1 MERAIYF
8 TKFRNLG
15 FNQSER
21 LVLNHSLE
29 KGKIG
34 NLVIIVGANNSGKS
48 NILDGLT
55 ALSNKSLSERDIT
68 TLSYKEDDRKP
79 QLSLVVKDEKKEYT
93 YRITK
98 GEKDFILYPPLEKEI
113 EWKFVDDL
121 QALVSSLSHFLQ
133 YCRNYG
139 INRDSITGEISRLIN
154 LINSNNENKEEIKNK
169 AIKIM
174 EEYFKIYSSGNG
186 AWIEYYRRHSNS
198 IFAQEI
204 HNNLSKKDELSIL
217 EDKFKN
223 EYGINFLPQ
232 IVNYQEVKIKNT
244 DIMCLIDNLPSNKF
258 FNTVFSKIGITIEEI
273 QNTYKVF
280 RTLNNKGALTTLQ
293 KKINNLLNHISKDF
307 NELYFADND
316 QYKFEISLESNNI
329 YFSLFRGSNDL
340 SLDYQSTGFRWF
352 FNLYFNLLAKTNLKP
367 GDIIIMDEPATNLHI
382 KGKMELRKFFKEFAI
397 KNDLTLLITTHDPFL
412 IDLDY
417 LDELRVV
424 SMRDNIS
431 SICNDFTT
439 VDIEDPDS
447 LKPIKS
453 ALTVS
458 NHVLLDPDKPVVFVE
473 GITDYNYLVGFK
485 KLLNIHEDI
494 VFLPIQAFR

>member
-1 MERAIYF
+1 MSLNCS
-8 TKFRNLG
+8 TK
-15 FNQSER
+15 
-21 LVLNHSLE
+21 H
-29 KGKIG
+29 
-34 NLVIIVGANNSGKS
+34 
-48 NILDGLT
+48 
-55 ALSNKSLSERDIT
+55 
-68 TLSYKEDDRKP
+68 
-79 QLSLVVKDEKKEYT
+79 
-93 YRITK
+93 
-98 GEKDFILYPPLEKEI
+98 
-113 EWKFVDDL
+113 
-121 QALVSSLSHFLQ
+121 
-133 YCRNYG
+133 
-139 INRDSITGEISRLIN
+139 
-154 LINSNNENKEEIKNK
+154 
-169 AIKIM
+169 
-174 EEYFKIYSSGNG
+174 
-186 AWIEYYRRHSNS
+186 
-198 IFAQEI
+198 
-204 HNNLSKKDELSIL
+204 
-217 EDKFKN
+217 
-223 EYGINFLPQ
+223 
-232 IVNYQEVKIKNT
+232 
-244 DIMCLIDNLPSNKF
+244 
-258 FNTVFSKIGITIEEI
+258 EI